1 LLQLPVFSGTQN
13 FGKYSTGKQNMA
25 QEIIDIGASANDGAG
40 DPLRTAFTKTN
51 NNFSQLFA
59 AGGVSGISN
68 GTSNITIVNNG
79 SILMSASNVANV
91 VTVTSTGATV
101 KGVLTGTRQRF
112 SSGQCHSWR
121 SFF

>member
-1 LLQLPVFSGTQN
+1 
-13 FGKYSTGKQNMA
+13 MA

-68 GTSNITIVNNG
+68 GTSNITILNNG

-91 VTVTSTGATV
+91 VTVTSAGATV
-101 KGVLTGTRQRF
+101 TGVLTGSGNYF
-112 SSGQCHSWR
+112 SSGQCHSRTVFYW
-121 SFF
+121 